1 MDYWMYS
8 FHEQNGEHEYIHR
21 HIYSSKNLRDM
32 NYWQQDDADHRIL
45 SAFFLNNITEESSDG
60 SAYWTDDGMRLV
72 EIYSVDEV
80 KPSQFDNLKL
90 AGVYVENENAKYEE

>member
-1 MDYWMYS
+1 MQDY
-8 FHEQNGEHEYIHR
+8 H
-21 HIYSSKNLRDM
+21 L
-32 NYWQQDDADHRIL
+32 
-45 SAFFLNNITEESSDG
+45 AFFLNNITEESSDG

-80 KPSQFDNLKL
+80 KPSQFDTLKL